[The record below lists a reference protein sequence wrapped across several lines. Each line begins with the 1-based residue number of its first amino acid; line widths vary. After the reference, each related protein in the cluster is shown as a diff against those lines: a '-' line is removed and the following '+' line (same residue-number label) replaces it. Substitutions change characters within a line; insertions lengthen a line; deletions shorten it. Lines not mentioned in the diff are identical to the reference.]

1 MMLDLSPAMVGV
13 ITLAINSLVIVLM
26 AWITR
31 VIAKQSTVIENL
43 EKNTNSIKDALVAS
57 TRAAGLA
64 EGRAAGVMEGKAI
77 GAEQAAGVAAGVV
90 EGRTQAKDERA
101 PSHSGSEATFTVDSG
116 ALSGAITPGGN
127 ERKR

>member
-1 MMLDLSPAMVGV
+1 
-13 ITLAINSLVIVLM
+13 M

-31 VIAKQSTVIENL
+31 VIAKQSTVMEKQSTTIENL
-43 EKNTNSIKDALVAS
+43 ERNTNSIKDALVAS